1 MAGYVDAKL
10 PNIEIAKF
18 YGSLFHWPRFW
29 GQFVGIIRQAIHST
43 SQQAV
48 AYLCGYLGPK
58 VKTPIEGLP
67 FTPEGYNRAKS
78 ILEDRYGK
86 DSEVVKAY
94 MKVIVDLPMI
104 PNANAKKLH
113 DFSDSLTHAVRALQT
128 MKKLETVNG

>member
-1 MAGYVDAKL
+1 MAGYVDSKL

-48 AYLCGYLGPK
+48 AY
-58 VKTPIEGLP
+58 
-67 FTPEGYNRAKS
+67 
-78 ILEDRYGK
+78 
-86 DSEVVKAY
+86 SEVVKAY